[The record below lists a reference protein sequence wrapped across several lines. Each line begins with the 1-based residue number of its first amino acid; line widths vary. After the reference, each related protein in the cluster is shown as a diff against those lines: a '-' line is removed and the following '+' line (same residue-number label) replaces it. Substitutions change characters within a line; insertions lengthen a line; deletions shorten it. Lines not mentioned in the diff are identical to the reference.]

1 MGWAIL
7 PIGCGEYTDW
17 GGQTL
22 HLIVCVCVSVGVHST
37 CMRMYMHEDVG
48 LFCVCVFLRVRVCV
62 LGVWRPPIRRGG
74 VMFTWRGHSEGQGA
88 AGSVL
93 GLLDS
98 VLL

>member
-22 HLIVCVCVSVGVHST
+22 HLIVCVCVYAGVHGT

-62 LGVWRPPIRRGG
+62 GG
-74 VMFTWRGHSEGQGA
+74 TEASYQAWGGYVYLEGAQ
-88 AGSVL
+88 
-93 GLLDS
+93 
-98 VLL
+98 